1 MHLSKY
7 AWYNFHRSQ
16 TGFDDIYVT
25 ARNSRKSQLHMYT
38 YKGCEIK
45 RAFGR
50 FACHVIQAVHNSRN
64 NQLYTFLAH
73 VFAVFKYWGPSR
85 RVSGFHVDL
94 DFRLD
99 FSMDF
104 SWKST
109 ILFIQKILLMNNETH
124 YSQPKQMPTEYNVT
138 HAAARTA
145 CIYIHSW
152 RSITSLKNDL
162 CIVNGKS
169 VVYKG
174 YSLCAHGDWIS
185 RFQIGFPDFNWI
197 FADSVRDFWT
207 PSCDACVI

>member
-50 FACHVIQAVHNSRN
+50 FACHVI
-64 NQLYTFLAH
+64 LYTILGTTSYTLSLLTSLQFSSIAVRH
-73 VFAVFKYWGPSR
+73 VAS
-85 RVSGFHVDL
+85 L
-94 DFRLD
+94 DFTWIWISDWISVWISLENL
-99 FSMDF
+99 
-104 SWKST
+104 
-109 ILFIQKILLMNNETH
+109 LFFYSEDTAYEQWTH

-145 CIYIHSW
+145 CIYMHSW
-152 RSITSLKNDL
+152 HSITSPQKWPLYSQRKIGRVQRL
-162 CIVNGKS
+162 F
-169 VVYKG
+169 VVR
-174 YSLCAHGDWIS
+174 SRRLDFQISNWIS
-185 RFQIGFPDFNWI
+185 GFQLDFCRQCTRFLNP
-197 FADSVRDFWT
+197 
-207 PSCDACVI
+207 

>member
-1 MHLSKY
+1 MPCDS
-7 AWYNFHRSQ
+7 
-16 TGFDDIYVT
+16 
-25 ARNSRKSQLHMYT
+25 
-38 YKGCEIK
+38 
-45 RAFGR
+45 
-50 FACHVIQAVHNSRN
+50 VHNSRN

-104 SWKST
+104 CWKST
-109 ILFIQKILLMNNETH
+109 IFLFWRYCLWTMKHIILSPNRCPQNTMLR
-124 YSQPKQMPTEYNVT
+124 MPQ
-138 HAAARTA
+138 HALRAY
-145 CIYIHSW
+145 IYIHDVQL
-152 RSITSLKNDL
+152 RHLKNDL

-174 YSLCAHGDWIS
+174 YSLCVHGDWIS

>member
-50 FACHVIQAVHNSRN
+50 FPCHVI
-64 NQLYTFLAH
+64 LYTILGTTSYTLSLLTSLQFSSIGVRH
-73 VFAVFKYWGPSR
+73 VAS
-85 RVSGFHVDL
+85 L
-94 DFRLD
+94 DFTWIWISDWISVWISFENLL
-99 FSMDF
+99 FF
-104 SWKST
+104 
-109 ILFIQKILLMNNETH
+109 ILKMLLMNNETH

-145 CIYIHSW
+145 CIYMHS
-152 RSITSLKNDL
+152 
-162 CIVNGKS
+162 
-169 VVYKG
+169 
-174 YSLCAHGDWIS
+174 
-185 RFQIGFPDFNWI
+185 
-197 FADSVRDFWT
+197 
-207 PSCDACVI
+207 

>member
-50 FACHVIQAVHNSRN
+50 FACHVI
-64 NQLYTFLAH
+64 LYTILGTTSYTLSLL
-73 VFAVFKYWGPSR
+73 AVFKYWGPSR

-104 SWKST
+104 FWKST
-109 ILFIQKILLMNNETH
+109 IFYSEDAAYEQWNTLFSAQTDAHRIQC
-124 YSQPKQMPTEYNVT
+124 Y
-138 HAAARTA
+138 A
-145 CIYIHSW
+145 CRSAYCVHIYTFR